1 MLRTETLSI
10 NVGPQHPSTHGVFRM
25 LLTLDGERVVD
36 LKPYFGYL
44 HRGIE
49 KTAEQRT
56 YLQNVPFTDR
66 LDYICGISNNLAY
79 ALAVEKLAGIGPI
92 PERAEYLRVIMAE
105 LTRVVNH
112 CVAVGFLLNDLGAFF
127 TPVLYCLR
135 QREYILDLFEMASGS
150 RMTPSYIRP
159 GGVAEDVPPE
169 FIPAAK
175 KVVAG
180 LPAFVDEL
188 DQLLTGNEIL
198 MARLQNV
205 GVLPPERAI
214 AYGVTGPVLRASGVA
229 YDIRRAE
236 PYSIYD
242 RFDFAVVTEPGQD
255 AYARF
260 LVRLGEMRQSAR
272 ILEQA
277 LAQIPE
283 GPVMAEG
290 VRRIRPPAG
299 EAYARIEAP
308 KGELG
313 FYLISDGSPNPYRF
327 RVRPTSLIN
336 LQALRDMCVGH
347 LVADVVVIL
356 GSIDLTMGEVDR

>member
-66 LDYICGISNNLAY
+66 LDYICGMSNNLAY

-105 LTRVVNH
+105 FTRVVNH
-112 CVAVGFLLNDLGAFF
+112 CVAIGFLLNDLGAFF

-169 FIPAAK
+169 FVPAAL

-180 LPAFVDEL
+180 LPAFVDQL
-188 DQLLTGNEIL
+188 DRLLAGNEIL

-214 AYGVTGPVLRASGVA
+214 AYGVTGPVLRGSGVP
-229 YDIRRAE
+229 YDVRRAE
-236 PYSIYD
+236 PYSIYP
-242 RFDFAVVTEPGQD
+242 RFDFEIVTEQAQD

-260 LVRLGEMRQSAR
+260 LVRLGEMRQSTR

-277 LAQIPE
+277 LAQLPD

-290 VRRIRPPAG
+290 VRRIRPPVG

-313 FYLISDGSPNPYRF
+313 FYLVSDGSPNPYRF